1 MYTFLKL
8 IFIFSSFLFNYLII
22 HLFTYLLIY
31 FVLTMVHNIE
41 ALVARID
48 LLESRIQL
56 LISSHVQNKKKFNS
70 GFQAFAQSMIHHVRS
85 DICKKHFDT
94 FHTHDFKPKYTHVLQ
109 EISLLWSSLDPELK
123 AHFITSAHK

>member
-1 MYTFLKL
+1 
-8 IFIFSSFLFNYLII
+8 
-22 HLFTYLLIY
+22 
-31 FVLTMVHNIE
+31 MVHTIQ
-41 ALVARID
+41 ALVARIEF
-48 LLESRIQL
+48 LEYHIQL
-56 LISSHVQNKKKFNS
+56 LLSSHLQSKKKNIS
-70 GFQAFAQSMIHHVRS
+70 GFKLFTQSMIHHVRS